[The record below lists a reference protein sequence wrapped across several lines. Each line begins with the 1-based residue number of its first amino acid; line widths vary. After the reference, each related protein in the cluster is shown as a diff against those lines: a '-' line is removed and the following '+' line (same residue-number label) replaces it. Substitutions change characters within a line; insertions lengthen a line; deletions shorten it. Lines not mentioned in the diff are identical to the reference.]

1 MHHPALQKCFL
12 FRSLTPDQTDT
23 AIQLM
28 GGKTLSYEKGSM
40 MLRIADKTARF
51 WLVLEGFVHICLDE
65 EDGNRVIMAT
75 VSPGETFG
83 ESLCFLGKEAPVF
96 AEAKTNVKVM
106 ELCGDVF
113 AKMPDTN
120 FAFLLQQRFTAMLA
134 KRTLEMNA
142 RIQIL
147 SKKTMRDK
155 IFTMLAHFGG
165 NPDAIP
171 FPLPFDRSGMAFYL
185 GVDRSALSREL
196 SKLKEEGS
204 LDFKKNTFIWSKR

>member
-1 MHHPALQKCFL
+1 MHPALQKCSL
-12 FRSLTPDQTDT
+12 FRSLTPTEVDE
-23 AIQLM
+23 AIRLM
-28 GGKTLSYEKGSM
+28 GGKALCYEKGSM

-51 WLVLEGFVHICLDE
+51 WLVLEGYVHICLDE
-65 EDGNRVIMAT
+65 EDGSRVIMAT

-96 AEAKTNVKVM
+96 AEAKTYVRVI

-113 AKMPDTN
+113 QRMADTPLA
-120 FAFLLQQRFTAMLA
+120 FALQQRFTAMLA

-155 IFTMLAHFGG
+155 ILSMLAHFGG
-165 NPDAIP
+165 KPDSVP
-171 FPLPFDRSGMAFYL
+171 FSLPFDRSGMAFYL

-196 SKLKEEGS
+196 SKLQEEGI
-204 LDFKKNTFIWSKR
+204 LHFKKNGFIWSKR